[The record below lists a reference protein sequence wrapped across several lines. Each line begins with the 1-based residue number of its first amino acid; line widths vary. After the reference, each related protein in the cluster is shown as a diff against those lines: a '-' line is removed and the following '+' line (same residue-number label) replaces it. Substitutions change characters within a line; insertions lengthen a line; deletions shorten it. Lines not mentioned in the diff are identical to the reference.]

1 MKLATR
7 IFGEVEVQ
15 DNKILDFPNGIIG
28 FPDLKRFTLMHDEE
42 QGSGTIKW
50 LQSIDEPGFAMPVM
64 DPLVV
69 CPDYKPEI
77 DKDKIEG
84 IGELSD
90 DDILVLVT
98 VTVPH
103 DLTKMTANLKGPFI
117 INADTRKGCQ
127 VILEDDKY
135 QIKFP
140 IYDILKKMKDA
151 KCIVDNDDY
160 PVKFPIYDILQK
172 NKEG

>member
-1 MKLATR
+1 MKLTTR
-7 IFGEVEVQ
+7 IFGEVEV
-15 DNKILDFPNGIIG
+15 DDSKIIDFPNGIIG
-28 FPDLKRFTLMHDEE
+28 FPDLKKFTLMQD
-42 QGSGTIKW
+42 GNDDKDSNTIRW

-64 DPLVV
+64 DPLLV

-90 DDILVLVT
+90 EELLVLVT

-103 DLTKMTANLKGPFI
+103 DLTKMTVNLMGPFI
-117 INADTRKGCQ
+117 INVKDMKGAQ
-127 VILEDDKY
+127 
-135 QIKFP
+135 
-140 IYDILKKMKDA
+140 
-151 KCIVDNDDY
+151 CIVDNDDY

>member
-7 IFGEVEVQ
+7 IFGEVEVE
-15 DNKILDFPNGIIG
+15 DSKIIEFPNGIIG
-28 FPDLKRFTLMHDEE
+28 FPDMKRFTLMHDEE

-50 LQSIDEPGFAMPVM
+50 LHSIDEPGFAMPVM

-84 IGELSD
+84 IGELTD

-103 DLTKMTANLKGPFI
+103 DLTKMTVNLMGPFI
-117 INADTRKGCQ
+117 INVKDMKGAQ
-127 VILEDDKY
+127 
-135 QIKFP
+135 
-140 IYDILKKMKDA
+140 
-151 KCIVDNDDY
+151 CIVDNDDY